1 MKISLLKKGH
11 NINSKKLK
19 KLMMLTVGTMILMPF
34 LVGCTQK
41 EETEIVDKVRQ
52 VSVYTVSDVA
62 HRETLVYNGFINSS
76 QVIPLN
82 FQRDGKVENIN
93 VESGQKVL
101 AGDTLMNLT
110 KENESDIAATIYAPI
125 DGVVSQILV
134 DEGNLAS
141 KNYPAII
148 LQSSDEKITI
158 GVTGEDFKKI
168 ENYGN
173 PSVEVSV
180 NNVTR
185 TAKFK
190 SIALI
195 PDASTMTY
203 SVTIE
208 LESSKQT
215 IIGDLAEVRLEL
227 SRISGIWLPI
237 SYVQN
242 DGEDYVYIVNS
253 DNRVERRN
261 LKLYELNNDLVRVVG
276 VNDGDRI
283 ITVGNSFVNEGQ
295 LVNAREDVHE

>member
-11 NINSKKLK
+11 NINSKKVK
-19 KLMMLTVGTMILMPF
+19 KLVMLTVGTMILMPF

-41 EETEIVDKVRQ
+41 DETEIVDKIRQ
-52 VSVYTVSDVA
+52 VSVYTVNEVA

-93 VESGQKVL
+93 VETGQKVL
-101 AGDTLMNLT
+101 AGDTLLSLI

-134 DEGNLAS
+134 DEGNIAS
-141 KNYPAII
+141 KNYPVII
-148 LQSSDEKITI
+148 LQSSGEKITI

-168 ENYGN
+168 EKYGN
-173 PSVEVSV
+173 PSVEVIV
-180 NNVTR
+180 DNVTR

-195 PDASTMTY
+195 PDTTTMTY

-208 LESSKQT
+208 LEASNQT

-237 SYVQN
+237 SYIQN